1 MSTAINPQD
10 VPGLPV
16 FPGER
21 PARCPFDPPTEYA
34 EWRRSDGLQRAEWN
48 GFPVWVVSRYEDIKA
63 AMTDPRISA
72 DTLSSGLQGGNQ
84 RAQEAP
90 PTFPRM
96 DDPEHA
102 RLRRMLT
109 KDFTV
114 KRVEAMRPQI
124 QGMVDGFL
132 EEMIAKGQ
140 PADLVRDYALP
151 VPSLVI
157 SLLLGVPYADHEFF
171 QQQTSVMMSL
181 TASREKKRV
190 ANRALFGYLLDL
202 VGRKEREPGEDLISR
217 LVREHVATGELSREA
232 AAMNGYILL
241 NAGHETSANMI
252 ALGTLALLQHPEEAA
267 RIRDTDD
274 PVLVASAVEELLR
287 HLTIVHSLVARVAAE
302 DVTIGGQLVRAGEG
316 LLMNLPAGNRDAAF
330 LADADAFDIDRNV
343 RGHLAFGYGVHQ
355 CLGQTL
361 ARAELQIALP
371 ALLRRLPG
379 LRLAVPL
386 EELRFRHDM
395 SIYGVHELP
404 VAW

>member
-1 MSTAINPQD
+1 
-10 VPGLPV
+10 
-16 FPGER
+16 
-21 PARCPFDPPTEYA
+21 
-34 EWRRSDGLQRAEWN
+34 
-48 GFPVWVVSRYEDIKA
+48 
-63 AMTDPRISA
+63 
-72 DTLSSGLQGGNQ
+72 
-84 RAQEAP
+84 
-90 PTFPRM
+90 
-96 DDPEHA
+96 
-102 RLRRMLT
+102 
-109 KDFTV
+109 
-114 KRVEAMRPQI
+114 
-124 QGMVDGFL
+124 
-132 EEMIAKGQ
+132 
-140 PADLVRDYALP
+140 
-151 VPSLVI
+151 
-157 SLLLGVPYADHEFF
+157 
-171 QQQTSVMMSL
+171 
-181 TASREKKRV
+181 
-190 ANRALFGYLLDL
+190 
-202 VGRKEREPGEDLISR
+202 
-217 LVREHVATGELSREA
+217 
-232 AAMNGYILL
+232 
-241 NAGHETSANMI
+241 MI

>member
-1 MSTAINPQD
+1 
-10 VPGLPV
+10 
-16 FPGER
+16 
-21 PARCPFDPPTEYA
+21 
-34 EWRRSDGLQRAEWN
+34 
-48 GFPVWVVSRYEDIKA
+48 
-63 AMTDPRISA
+63 
-72 DTLSSGLQGGNQ
+72 
-84 RAQEAP
+84 
-90 PTFPRM
+90 M

-181 TASREKKRV
+181 TASQEKKRV